1 MKDIL
6 SYYEVEDAEEKHVQD
21 LIQHL
26 PKVKRKTNVFE
37 IKYIFNGKSHRF
49 ISISFFYYYYVFVSL
64 CCRDMMLKS
73 KFLIYI
79 LPCFYI

>member
-21 LIQHL
+21 LIQQL

-37 IKYIFNGKSHRF
+37 KVHRDT
-49 ISISFFYYYYVFVSL
+49 
-64 CCRDMMLKS
+64 RH
-73 KFLIYI
+73 LIVC
-79 LPCFYI
+79 L